1 MSGNL
6 CCWNLIN
13 IIRESN
19 DTLNND
25 NLGTIETNLL
35 EYVAVPAT
43 IENEELE
50 ETDDAQRKFYQL
62 LYLNEDLQKK

>member
-1 MSGNL
+1 ME
-6 CCWNLIN
+6 NLIN

-35 EYVAVPAT
+35 ENAAVPA
-43 IENEELE
+43 ENEELE
-50 ETDDAQRKFYQL
+50 ETDDA
-62 LYLNEDLQKK
+62 